1 MPFWKKSSPDKV
13 PVASEEK
20 TLYPVLHIINCL
32 KDYRNELVQKE
43 VSSLSEISEIGHSF
57 EDVLSENENFQE
69 KLQEFGSSFSSI
81 EEVSGQFSA
90 VKDTIA
96 QSVDAAQSGV
106 DELRDSSMQ
115 VKTYFDEMEHTF
127 EDLQNAIEKIRQSTS
142 KIVSIAEQTN
152 ILALNASIEAAR
164 AGEQGRG
171 FAVVADEIRTLADSS
186 KDTANN
192 IQNISNM
199 VTAAVD
205 KLAKSAEDMLRFIDE
220 DVMKDYDGFVDMA
233 NNYQD
238 DAERVNEILTEFSG
252 RTSEVEDIMEHIN
265 TGINNISNTVDES
278 AKGVSNAAENTGVLV
293 EAMEHIRKETENNQ
307 SISRELRS
315 EVERFKKV

>member
-57 EDVLSENENFQE
+57 EDVLSENENVQE

-171 FAVVADEIRTLADSS
+171 FAVVATQVKKLVDEIKGLTSDVNAGISDASNGAQHLYNSITTSQKALGNSLDKVEATSKTFDEIIRSADGAVTVHDDISGVIGDS
-186 KDTANN
+186 KASLDALCAFFEQ
-192 IQNISNM
+192 IK
-199 VTAAVD
+199 D
-205 KLAKSAEDMLRFIDE
+205 KYQEVMNHIDNAEHLGTTKSAMF
-220 DVMKDYDGFVDMA
+220 
-233 NNYQD
+233 
-238 DAERVNEILTEFSG
+238 
-252 RTSEVEDIMEHIN
+252 EDIDNMMSQIPLVIDDY
-265 TGINNISNTVDES
+265 TGRRQ
-278 AKGVSNAAENTGVLV
+278 A
-293 EAMEHIRKETENNQ
+293 
-307 SISRELRS
+307 
-315 EVERFKKV
+315 

>member
-115 VKTYFDEMEHTF
+115 VKTYFD
-127 EDLQNAIEKIRQSTS
+127 
-142 KIVSIAEQTN
+142 
-152 ILALNASIEAAR
+152 
-164 AGEQGRG
+164 
-171 FAVVADEIRTLADSS
+171 
-186 KDTANN
+186 
-192 IQNISNM
+192 
-199 VTAAVD
+199 
-205 KLAKSAEDMLRFIDE
+205 
-220 DVMKDYDGFVDMA
+220 
-233 NNYQD
+233 
-238 DAERVNEILTEFSG
+238 
-252 RTSEVEDIMEHIN
+252 
-265 TGINNISNTVDES
+265 
-278 AKGVSNAAENTGVLV
+278 
-293 EAMEHIRKETENNQ
+293 
-307 SISRELRS
+307 
-315 EVERFKKV
+315 

>member
-164 AGEQGRG
+164 AGDAGQG
-171 FAVVADEIRTLADSS
+171 FSVVSDEVRNLAS
-186 KDTANN
+186 
-192 IQNISNM
+192 
-199 VTAAVD
+199 
-205 KLAKSAEDMLRFIDE
+205 KSAEAARDTSTLIGRSLQDIQTGTESTNLAISAMQVINECIQSIKALMDE
-220 DVMKDYDGFVDMA
+220 ISLASVQQSEMIVSVKNRIKEVSKVIEE
-233 NNYQD
+233 NS
-238 DAERVNEILTEFSG
+238 DAAEESAA
-252 RTSEVEDIMEHIN
+252 
-265 TGINNISNTVDES
+265 ISNELSDQ
-278 AKGVSNAAENTGVLV
+278 AKTLNHL
-293 EAMEHIRKETENNQ
+293 
-307 SISRELRS
+307 ISQFRI
-315 EVERFKKV
+315 K

>member
-127 EDLQNAIEKIRQSTS
+127 EDLQNAIEKSGSPLPR
-142 KIVSIAEQTN
+142 
-152 ILALNASIEAAR
+152 
-164 AGEQGRG
+164 
-171 FAVVADEIRTLADSS
+171 SS
-186 KDTANN
+186 PSPNRPT
-192 IQNISNM
+192 
-199 VTAAVD
+199 
-205 KLAKSAEDMLRFIDE
+205 
-220 DVMKDYDGFVDMA
+220 
-233 NNYQD
+233 
-238 DAERVNEILTEFSG
+238 FS
-252 RTSEVEDIMEHIN
+252 R
-265 TGINNISNTVDES
+265 
-278 AKGVSNAAENTGVLV
+278 
-293 EAMEHIRKETENNQ
+293 
-307 SISRELRS
+307 
-315 EVERFKKV
+315 